1 MEISFYIIRMFDLAT
16 NLWRMPFLAIY
27 PGLGLALEVHW
38 LVAQTNL
45 KKDVIHT
52 PGIVPLFKLD
62 FLSLNKLNY
71 KLHTH
76 LHAYTLEAA
85 CVAVKQ
91 AQP

>member
-1 MEISFYIIRMFDLAT
+1 MEILFYIIRLFGLAT
-16 NLWRMPFLAIY
+16 NLWQMPFLAIY
-27 PGLGLALEVHW
+27 PGLGLALVVHW